1 MIPARSAWSGQSSR
15 VGQTDPVDHPILHR
29 LRDRLPV
36 NEPYEGLV
44 AAGYDAWIPVDE
56 PLPDEPVYLDILG
69 RGGGTAL
76 ELGCGTGRPLL
87 RWLALGHDV
96 EGVDGSA
103 DMLAI
108 LHRHAAA
115 RNLHPITHHGDI
127 APLRL
132 DRTYEAVFCPAGTF
146 SLIDDRERAGEAVRS
161 YFAHLVPGGIL
172 ALTAFVPVGDFDQQ
186 MAWRVR
192 RTGTTPDQTTIVVHE
207 ATTCDVD
214 TCVQVTLNRIETYDP
229 AGRLEQTL
237 LRRVHL
243 RWWPQDELAAL
254 LRSAGFVN
262 LRHIGNSEGWV
273 TMASKPGG

>member
-1 MIPARSAWSGQSSR
+1 MLGEVGPGCL
-15 VGQTDPVDHPILHR
+15 GQTDRVDHPILER

-36 NEPYEGLV
+36 NQPYEGLV
-44 AAGYDAWIPVDE
+44 AAGYDAWIPLDE
-56 PLPDEPVYLDILG
+56 TLPDEPVYLDTLS
-69 RGGGTAL
+69 RVGGTAL
-76 ELGCGTGRPLL
+76 ELGCGTGRPLF

-96 EGVDGSA
+96 EGVDASA

-115 RNLHPITHHGDI
+115 RKLHPITHHGDI

-132 DRTYEAVFCPAGTF
+132 DRTYHAVFCPAGTF
-146 SLIDDRERAGEAVRS
+146 SLIDDRERAAEAVRS
-161 YFAHLVPGGIL
+161 YLAHLVPGGVL
-172 ALTAFVPVGDFDQQ
+172 ALTAFVPVGDLDQQ

-192 RTGTTPDQTTIVVHE
+192 RTGTTPDETTIVVHE

-214 TCVQVTLNRIETYDP
+214 SRVQVTFNRIETYDST
-229 AGRLEQTL
+229 GRLEQTM

-254 LRSAGFVN
+254 LHSAGFVD
-262 LRHIGNSEGWV
+262 LRHIGNAEGWV
-273 TMASKPGG
+273 TVASKPRG